1 MSRRFSQ
8 IKKGAEYDT
17 ALTNYVDYIRNAA
30 TRPTKRLQGGTRG
43 GRRQTVPA
51 ALRPFGMDLGE
62 NAFVLVRVS
71 QQSVTGLG
79 NALTNRLFIQGTQ
92 LANADRLSGFRPARV
107 QAFQGNGNAAY
118 VQSKIT
124 KLFYLKYE
132 GDSFTAPF
140 GALTTAEE
148 FETGASAVRTAV
160 VTAFGAADIKRI
172 SFTPEKVPV

>member
-8 IKKGAEYDT
+8 IKKGAEYDS

-43 GRRQTVPA
+43 ARRQTVPA
-51 ALRPFGMDLGE
+51 ALLPFGMALPADT
-62 NAFVLVRVS
+62 FVLVRIS
-71 QQSVTGLG
+71 QPSVTGLG
-79 NALTNRLFIQGTQ
+79 SALTNRIFTQGTQ
-92 LANADRLSGFRPARV
+92 LANADRMAGFRPARV
-107 QAFQGNGNAAY
+107 QAFQGNGNATY

-124 KLFYLKYE
+124 KLWYLKYE

-140 GALTTAEE
+140 GALTGNEE
-148 FETGASAVRTAV
+148 FETGASAVRNAI